1 MKNLNYTGAA
11 LGECCPEPGEQGV
24 DPRLND
30 RVWLANAYAQHGDM
44 WIAVELGCNRKT
56 VRRRREI
63 FGIMAA
69 PVGPRLGA
77 PRLIPVQD
85 QQSAVDGLTLA
96 ERRLVDRYR
105 SDRRNAPT
113 KELLSR
119 RIVAA
124 HEADAAGDHLAYEA
138 AMLDVAIAAAR
149 IAEHEQKLRMAA

>member
-1 MKNLNYTGAA
+1 MPAHGLDDPAWLRQRYETSSDAA
-11 LGECCPEPGEQGV
+11 IALEVGV
-24 DPRLND
+24 NK
-30 RVWLANAYAQHGDM
+30 
-44 WIAVELGCNRKT
+44 ET
-56 VRRRREI
+56 VRKARMRH
-63 FGIMAA
+63 GI
-69 PVGPRLGA
+69 PSLTVGPRRGA
-77 PRLIPVQD
+77 PPVRD
-85 QQSAVDGLTLA
+85 EQSPIDGLTAA